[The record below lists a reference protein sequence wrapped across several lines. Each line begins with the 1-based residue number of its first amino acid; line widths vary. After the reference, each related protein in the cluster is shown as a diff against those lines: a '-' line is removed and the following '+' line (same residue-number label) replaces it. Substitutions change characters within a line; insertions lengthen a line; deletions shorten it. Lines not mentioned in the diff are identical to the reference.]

1 MTVLRVCYKH
11 GVRFDEA
18 YYMGTHGPLAGSV
31 LGPHGLQ
38 RVEILKMTGT
48 PDGTPPPYQI
58 IFSAY
63 FASPADLQKALQDPR
78 VPEVMGDIR
87 NFYDGMPDV
96 MIGDVLA

>member
-1 MTVLRVCYKH
+1 MTVLQVCYKH
-11 GVRFDEA
+11 GVRFDEG
-18 YYMGTHGPLAGSV
+18 YYVGTHGPLAGSV

-38 RVEILKMTGT
+38 RVEILKVTGGL
-48 PDGTPPPYQI
+48 DGTPPPYQI

-78 VPEVMGDIR
+78 VPEVMADIR